1 MGVNLRDLLI
11 FITLS
16 DELTTGYAGLLI
28 LTTTLLLFE
37 LTELQRRELQRLDI
51 EHCSIVIVK
60 N

>member
-16 DELTTGYAGLLI
+16 DELTTGYVGLLI
-28 LTTTLLLFE
+28 LPTLLLFE
-37 LTELQRRELQRLDI
+37 LTELQGRELRRLDI

>member
-16 DELTTGYAGLLI
+16 DELTTGYVGLLI
-28 LTTTLLLFE
+28 LPTLLLFE
-37 LTELQRRELQRLDI
+37 LTELQRRELRRLDI

>member
-28 LTTTLLLFE
+28 LPTLLLFE
-37 LTELQRRELQRLDI
+37 LTELQLRELRRLDI